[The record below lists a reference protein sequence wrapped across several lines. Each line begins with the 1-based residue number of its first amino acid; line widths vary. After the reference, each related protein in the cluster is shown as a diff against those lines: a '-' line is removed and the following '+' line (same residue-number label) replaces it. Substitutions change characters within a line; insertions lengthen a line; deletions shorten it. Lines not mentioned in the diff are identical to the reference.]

1 MKALRYFLK
10 FQGSLAGEKSKFK
23 GAAIARIK
31 NWLSTLGGNTCIYR
45 LSFGGWQ
52 TLSQAYVWEGRS
64 ASL

>member
-31 NWLSTLGGNTCIYR
+31 NWLRLWEATPAFIASVLEGGNPFLMPMLGG
-45 LSFGGWQ
+45 
-52 TLSQAYVWEGRS
+52 
-64 ASL
+64 